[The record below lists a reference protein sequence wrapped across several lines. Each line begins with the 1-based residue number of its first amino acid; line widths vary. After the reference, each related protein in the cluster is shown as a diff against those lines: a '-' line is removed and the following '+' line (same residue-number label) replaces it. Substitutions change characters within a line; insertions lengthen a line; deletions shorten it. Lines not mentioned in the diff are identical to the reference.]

1 MTLTGKEARDFL
13 EEIWARNAKERAERL
28 ERAKADAA
36 ARGKEP
42 FDLARLETM
51 ADTSS
56 EGRMDPE
63 ENRRAR
69 FEEMYYVNH
78 PSILTIEDFARKVE
92 ELNKW

>member
-1 MTLTGKEARDFL
+1 MTLTGKDAWALHAQLAERD
-13 EEIWARNAKERAERL
+13 AKERAERL
-28 ERAKADAA
+28 ARAKADAA

-42 FDLARLETM
+42 FDLAKLEAL

-63 ENRRAR
+63 DLRRSK
-69 FEEMYYVNH
+69 FEEMYYVEY
-78 PSILTIEDFARKVE
+78 PSILTIEDFAAKVE

>member
-1 MTLTGKEARDFL
+1 MTLTGKDAWAFI
-13 EEIWARNAKERAERL
+13 EEIGARNTKQRAERL
-28 ERAKADAA
+28 DRARADAA

-42 FDLARLETM
+42 FDLAKLETM

-63 ENRRAR
+63 EERCAR
-69 FEEMYYVNH
+69 FEEMYYVQY
-78 PSILTIEDFARKVE
+78 PDLLTIEDFARVVE

>member
-1 MTLTGKEARDFL
+1 MTLTGKDAWALF
-13 EEIWARNAKERAERL
+13 EEIGARNAKQRAERL
-28 ERAKADAA
+28 ERAKADAD

-42 FDLARLETM
+42 FDLAKLETM

-63 ENRRAR
+63 EDRRAR
-69 FEEMYYVNH
+69 FEEMYYVQY
-78 PSILTIEDFARKVE
+78 PDILTVEDFAAKVE

>member
-1 MTLTGKEARDFL
+1 MTLTGKDAWAFMQ
-13 EEIWARNAKERAERL
+13 EIEARNAKERAERL
-28 ERAKADAA
+28 ARARADAE

-63 ENRRAR
+63 ESRRAR
-69 FEEMYYVNH
+69 FEEMYYVH
-78 PSILTIEDFARKVE
+78 YPDLLTIEDFAAKVE

>member
-1 MTLTGKEARDFL
+1 MTLSGKDAWAFHNEL
-13 EEIWARNAKERAERL
+13 KARNDKARAERL
-28 ERAKADAA
+28 ERARADAD

-42 FDLARLETM
+42 FDLAKLETM

-63 ENRRAR
+63 ESRRAR
-69 FEEMYYVNH
+69 FEEMYYVQY
-78 PSILTIEDFARKVE
+78 PDILTIEDFAAKVE

>member
-1 MTLTGKEARDFL
+1 M

-28 ERAKADAA
+28 ARAKADAA

-42 FDLARLETM
+42 FDLAMLETM

-63 ENRRAR
+63 ESRRAR
-69 FEEMYYVNH
+69 FEEKYYLQY
-78 PSILTIEDFARKVE
+78 PDILTIEDFAREVE

>member
-1 MTLTGKEARDFL
+1 MTLTGKDAWAFM
-13 EEIWARNAKERAERL
+13 EEIWARDAKERAERL
-28 ERAKADAA
+28 ARAKADAA

-63 ENRRAR
+63 ESRRAR
-69 FEEMYYVNH
+69 FEEMYYVH
-78 PSILTIEDFARKVE
+78 YPAILTIEDFARKVE